1 MNEEPPIVIKPEP
14 PFKLGSGNG
23 IDPLLLGSLGI
34 LLSILCFIIYRLLRL
49 QWDEAA
55 ARRRTE
61 ALLAMA
67 EDDERDG
74 QREAQVAGGRRRV
87 VRRRVQHG
95 EDDFINQMLGGE
107 GPEGSEEEGAVP
119 MFETDEKIGKRKA
132 AKLQAKAEKKAM
144 REQELIE
151 REERKRREKEKEEK
165 LEKERERER
174 LEEEAEQER
183 LRKEKEEREKRELE
197 EYLALKES
205 FAVEEE
211 GFDQLEEEES
221 HNLMKEFADYITK
234 SKVVNMDELAA
245 HFGLK
250 SDEAVSRLQYF
261 LDNGLLEG
269 VMDDRGKFICI
280 TDEELKA
287 VAKFINQR
295 GRVTI
300 QELAD
305 YSNKLICLEGTA

>member
-1 MNEEPPIVIKPEP
+1 
-14 PFKLGSGNG
+14 
-23 IDPLLLGSLGI
+23 
-34 LLSILCFIIYRLLRL
+34 
-49 QWDEAA
+49 
-55 ARRRTE
+55 
-61 ALLAMA
+61 MA

-74 QREAQVAGGRRRV
+74 RREAQVAGGRRRV

-95 EDDFINQMLGGE
+95 EDDFINQVL
-107 GPEGSEEEGAVP
+107 GPEVPEDSEEEGAVP
-119 MFETDEKIGKRKA
+119 LLQTDEKIGKRKA

-144 REQELIE
+144 REQ
-151 REERKRREKEKEEK
+151 
-165 LEKERERER
+165 
-174 LEEEAEQER
+174 
-183 LRKEKEEREKRELE
+183 
-197 EYLALKES
+197 LKES

-221 HNLMKEFADYITK
+221 HNLMKEFADYIKKSKLKESFAVEEEGFDQLEEEESHNLMKEFADYIKK

-250 SDEAVSRLQYF
+250 SEEAISRLQYF

-280 TDEELKA
+280 TDEELNA

-300 QELAD
+300 QELAE
-305 YSNKLICLEGTA
+305 YSNKLICLEGSA